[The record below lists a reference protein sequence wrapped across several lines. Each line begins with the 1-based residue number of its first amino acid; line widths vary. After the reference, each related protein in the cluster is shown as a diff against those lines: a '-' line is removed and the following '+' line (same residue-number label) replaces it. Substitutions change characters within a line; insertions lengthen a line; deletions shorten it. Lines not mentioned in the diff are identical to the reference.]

1 MLQAKGSEHQLG
13 MLETLPLPLPPFAEQ
28 QRIVAKVDQLMR
40 LCDELEAGLA
50 QAEIAAASVTA
61 AMLQRVVDP

>member
-1 MLQAKGSEHQLG
+1 MPKINQEALSKVPVAVP
-13 MLETLPLPLPPFAEQ
+13 PLAEQ

-50 QAEIAAASVTA
+50 QQEVTQNRCTSAIVFASIRKVG
-61 AMLQRVVDP
+61 